1 MKLLEGKVAI
11 ITGGTRGIGNAIVK
25 LFCQHGAI
33 VIFTFINSTKLAKN
47 IEKEFSKY
55 SIIKGYKVDAVD
67 LQASKE
73 FSNKIYKEFG
83 KIDIIINNAGII
95 RDNLLLRMSKED
107 WDKVIETN
115 LSSVFNFTKSV
126 IIPMIKQRN
135 GSIINM
141 SSIIGINGNVGQAN
155 YAASKAGIIG
165 FTKSIAKEL
174 GAINI
179 RCNAIAPGFI
189 NTEMNASLLNDK
201 KIKNYIYLKKIGKP
215 IDVANCCLFLASDLS
230 SYVTGEVLNVN
241 GGMYW

>member
-25 LFCQHGAI
+25 LFAQHGAI
-33 VIFTFINSTKLAKN
+33 VIFTFINSTELAKN
-47 IEKEFSKY
+47 IEKKFSYY

-67 LQASKE
+67 LQASQE

-83 KIDIIINNAGII
+83 KIDILINNTGII
-95 RDNLLLRMSKED
+95 KDNLLLRMSKED

-115 LSSVFNFTKSV
+115 LNSVFNFTKSV

-174 GAINI
+174 GSRNI

-189 NTEMNASLLNDK
+189 NTEMNALLDDK
-201 KIKNYIYLKKIGKP
+201 KNYMNYISLKKIGNP

-230 SYVTGEVLNVN
+230 AYVTGEVLNVN
-241 GGMYW
+241 GGMYY